1 MAATAEA
8 RAGRAWWRALPVALG
23 MALLC
28 AGFVDRPVAEYLYR
42 KLYSTALFTWA
53 QRLFPPLQALFAAWV
68 LGALG
73 AAAWGLSGKRLP
85 AWSRVARLGALAA
98 VGALAVAIGLKHLL
112 GRSDVY
118 PTYLI
123 QGIYTLRPLH
133 GGAGYSGFPS
143 ATMAT
148 ASAVL
153 SVFWVE
159 RPALRL
165 LSLVALGVI
174 VLALLVSNSHWV
186 SDILGGGCLGGSLGV
201 LVLRRSAVRLPRG

>member
-1 MAATAEA
+1 
-8 RAGRAWWRALPVALG
+8 
-23 MALLC
+23 
-28 AGFVDRPVAEYLYR
+28 
-42 KLYSTALFTWA
+42 
-53 QRLFPPLQALFAAWV
+53 
-68 LGALG
+68 
-73 AAAWGLSGKRLP
+73 
-85 AWSRVARLGALAA
+85 
-98 VGALAVAIGLKHLL
+98 
-112 GRSDVY
+112 
-118 PTYLI
+118 
-123 QGIYTLRPLH
+123 
-133 GGAGYSGFPS
+133 
-143 ATMAT
+143 MAT